1 MMLDRTCTA
10 SAHLLALVVILAV
23 FAAHS
28 MAESRFIA
36 LSIRGGVLPADQR
49 LIRVRQGDEV
59 TLQWTTDKKVTI
71 HLHGYDIETALTPD
85 APATI
90 RFSARAT
97 GRFPIEVHGTT
108 RGPEVTLGYLEVHP
122 R

>member
-1 MMLDRTCTA
+1 MAPDRPCTA
-10 SAHLLALVVILAV
+10 GTRLLALVVILTVLASD
-23 FAAHS
+23 S

-36 LSIRGGVLPADQR
+36 LSIRGGALPADQR

-59 TLQWTTDKKVTI
+59 TLQWTTDKKATI
-71 HLHGYDIETALTPD
+71 HVHGYDIETALTPD
-85 APATI
+85 TPVTI

-108 RGPEVTLGYLEVHP
+108 RGPQVTLGYLEVHP